1 MQGNAQAKGVSLECG
16 GPAPLWPAAAWRR
29 FVENYLSYTVCGC
42 SRWTKAAPGRRTP
55 RRRPWRAIML
65 RDSDMDEALTFDV
78 VAETVGARRSL
89 VVHLARQGLIET
101 IIGDAGEPLLPR
113 SAIMQLRR
121 MQRLHRDLGVNF
133 TGAAI
138 ILDLV
143 GRIEQLNREL
153 RGQRPGFD

>member
-1 MQGNAQAKGVSLECG
+1 
-16 GPAPLWPAAAWRR
+16 
-29 FVENYLSYTVCGC
+29 
-42 SRWTKAAPGRRTP
+42 
-55 RRRPWRAIML
+55 ML